1 MNPSNKKPKQPTPF
15 PLAAGF
21 PEQCTN
27 WSKPQGE
34 RLDGNENKK
43 SKLSNLRLVRSSRA
57 WRRKAST
64 AWNGD
69 GDMLIMLIL
78 LIQLSCWINAKIL
91 VNFLAGQPIKLK
103 NQLYNKWSKSLRV
116 KCVWGGGLNHF
127 RLKVNGQHFIR
138 QSWRIQ
144 TRDLI
149 WRNEIGSFSKI
160 IKRFFINYP
169 FSSFQHEES
178 VWGCSHSCRSSRERS
193 ARR

>member
-116 KCVWGGGLNHF
+116 KCVWGGPESLQIDGQRSTFHSSVMTNPDSGSHLEKWNRLFFKNHQTVF
-127 RLKVNGQHFIR
+127 HQLSFLII
-138 QSWRIQ
+138 SAWRISLGLLTQ
-144 TRDLI
+144 L
-149 WRNEIGSFSKI
+149 S
-160 IKRFFINYP
+160 
-169 FSSFQHEES
+169 QL
-178 VWGCSHSCRSSRERS
+178 ERT
-193 ARR
+193 

>member
-1 MNPSNKKPKQPTPF
+1 MK
-15 PLAAGF
+15 
-21 PEQCTN
+21 
-27 WSKPQGE
+27 
-34 RLDGNENKK
+34 KK
-43 SKLSNLRLVRSSRA
+43 SLNGMKRW
-57 WRRKAST
+57 WRHV
-64 AWNGD
+64 D
-69 GDMLIMLIL
+69 HVDL

-91 VNFLAGQPIKLK
+91 GELFSSWTKVCNHSEKETGQLIKLK

-116 KCVWGGGLNHF
+116 KCVWGGPESLQID
-127 RLKVNGQHFIR
+127 GQRSTF

-149 WRNEIGSFSKI
+149 WRNEIGPFSKI